1 MVDKIADYPAEN
13 QYHLRRLLRSI
24 EASYGGLNLLISICD
39 NPNYRDE
46 IVQAYEQ
53 ELKTKGVICHR
64 VQIDRQQPSLK
75 QSLFNLNLD
84 SNLQQPEIV
93 TVFGIDGLM
102 SIRLESERLSSE
114 TTNRS
119 EQEKFFFSVQW
130 TREALREFRFP
141 IVLWMTE
148 SIAGE
153 LSQQAPDFWSWRG
166 GVFEFVSPVAIQGD
180 FVSGEQIN
188 ISDFNQSNSSANPE
202 IIQAQIEKIS
212 TINPNS
218 PLLRNLYL
226 SLGIAYSSRAA
237 QGITP
242 NRQADLEKALSI
254 YQRVLGLSPRETFPE
269 DWAMTQYNLANV
281 YGDRFR
287 GDRADNLELAI
298 GCYKLA
304 LEVYTREDFPEDW
317 AMTQYNL
324 AIAYRNRLGGR
335 ANADSDRIGGDR
347 AENLELAIKGYKSAL
362 EVYTRA
368 DFPKDWAM
376 TQNNLATAYKH
387 RCRGDRAENIELAI
401 KCYESALEVYTCADF
416 PKNWAMTQNNLAN
429 AYSDRLRGDRADNLE
444 LAIKGYNLALEVY
457 TREDFSENW
466 AMTQNNLANAYR
478 NRLRGDRADN
488 LELAIKCYNLA
499 LEVYTREAFSTKWAM
514 TQNSLQLAIEQKNQL
529 TIDRSSID

>member
-102 SIRLESERLSSE
+102 SIRLESDRLSSE

-148 SIAGE
+148 SIAEE

-166 GVFEFVSPVAIQGD
+166 GVFEFVSPVVIQGD
-180 FVSGEQIN
+180 FRLGDKIIPSN
-188 ISDFNQSNSSANPE
+188 FNQSNSSANPE

-237 QGITP
+237 QGITSS
-242 NRQADLEKALSI
+242 RQADLENALSI
-254 YQRVLGLSPRETFPE
+254 YQRVIELSPRETFLE
-269 DWAMTQYNLANV
+269 DWA
-281 YGDRFR
+281 
-287 GDRADNLELAI
+287 
-298 GCYKLA
+298 
-304 LEVYTREDFPEDW
+304 
-317 AMTQYNL
+317 
-324 AIAYRNRLGGR
+324 IA
-335 ANADSDRIGGDR
+335 
-347 AENLELAIKGYKSAL
+347 
-362 EVYTRA
+362 
-368 DFPKDWAM
+368 
-376 TQNNLATAYKH
+376 
-387 RCRGDRAENIELAI
+387 
-401 KCYESALEVYTCADF
+401 
-416 PKNWAMTQNNLAN
+416 QNNLAN
-429 AYSDRLRGDRADNLE
+429 AYSDRLRGNRADNLE

-457 TREDFSENW
+457 TRADFPEKW
-466 AMTQNNLANAYR
+466 AMTQNNLANAYSYRLRGEQAYNLELAIKGYNLVLEVYTRADFPEKWAMAQNNLAAASR
-478 NRLRGDRADN
+478 NRLRGDRAEN
-488 LELAIKCYNLA
+488 LELAIKGYHLALEVYTRGDFPEDWAMIQYNLANTYSDRLRGDRAENLELAIECYHLA

-514 TQNSLQLAIEQKNQL
+514 TQNNLQLAIEQKNQL
-529 TIDRSSID
+529 TIDQSLID